1 MPDIEKEIQ
10 EQNGQTANKP
20 DAEETV
26 KGEKEVVSKEEGAT
40 GASADKRGA
49 GKDLSLIHI

>member
-26 KGEKEVVSKEEGAT
+26 KGEKEVVSERLRKFSN
-40 GASADKRGA
+40 SAN
-49 GKDLSLIHI
+49 